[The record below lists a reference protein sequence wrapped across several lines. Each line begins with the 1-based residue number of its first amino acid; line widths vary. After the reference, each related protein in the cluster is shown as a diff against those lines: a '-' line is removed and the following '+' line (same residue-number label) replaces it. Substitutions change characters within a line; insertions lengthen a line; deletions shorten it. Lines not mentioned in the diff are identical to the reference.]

1 MSEKIWEELLIWKIS
16 GARYDEHKGVELADL
31 SGLSA
36 LRHALVELTKALWK
50 RRNDRKRIPDL
61 VEEKIDLRIQ
71 RFEDG
76 CQQTTIS
83 LGRPRTVVPIPI
95 QGALFPPPPDD
106 ENSFFDTLHDAAE
119 LLEDFLAD
127 LKGDDQPR
135 MPSWVPREV
144 FQQLL
149 LVGGKRRT
157 GEEVSIKALRWRSH
171 DPPQAADYDQ
181 GEDGTED
188 EVPPLRTA
196 AKVFSRPP
204 NSTRPEP
211 PQIAA
216 DVAQLL
222 ARDPAVIDARVRA
235 RLEELAQPK
244 IPESRIVERTIS
256 GEVTIVDVDGFVH
269 GQSGRVRLRPDGHPD
284 DFVDMLFSAE
294 HERDI
299 TAALHEHK
307 RVHLR
312 VRGKAVVDERGR
324 IKKFEATQVAP
335 IKTPPPGAPSEELF
349 EQLAV
354 DDPDRLLEMMGS
366 NELRPALLTY
376 AAEIAGRGIPTAKCV
391 PVLLHLLGHEAAVVR
406 EGAIYGLAEHEG
418 DEITLVFRQLAETD
432 PSAGVRAA
440 AAGALKNR

>member
-144 FQQLL
+144 YQQLL

-171 DPPQAADYDQ
+171 DPPQVADYDQ
-181 GEDGTED
+181 GEGEGEDEGEGEGEDEGED

-216 DVAQLL
+216 DV
-222 ARDPAVIDARVRA
+222 
-235 RLEELAQPK
+235 
-244 IPESRIVERTIS
+244 
-256 GEVTIVDVDGFVH
+256 
-269 GQSGRVRLRPDGHPD
+269 
-284 DFVDMLFSAE
+284 
-294 HERDI
+294 
-299 TAALHEHK
+299 
-307 RVHLR
+307 
-312 VRGKAVVDERGR
+312 
-324 IKKFEATQVAP
+324 
-335 IKTPPPGAPSEELF
+335 
-349 EQLAV
+349 
-354 DDPDRLLEMMGS
+354 
-366 NELRPALLTY
+366 
-376 AAEIAGRGIPTAKCV
+376 
-391 PVLLHLLGHEAAVVR
+391 
-406 EGAIYGLAEHEG
+406 
-418 DEITLVFRQLAETD
+418 
-432 PSAGVRAA
+432 
-440 AAGALKNR
+440 